1 MYNVIV
7 MEIARDDLRSAVRY
21 IANELKNPILLPIG
35 LRTNLKSVCWQL
47 TEMPERYQL
56 LQDRFLALNQ
66 IRAFSVG
73 NYLCILYSASG
84 NADWWRSLRFLYG
97 KRNWMRI
104 IEALSKEE
112 LGEH

>member
-21 IANELKNPILLPIG
+21 IANELKNPSAANRLADEFEKHVLE
-35 LRTNLKSVCWQL
+35 L

-73 NYLCILYSASG
+73 NYLAFYTI
-84 NADWWRSLRFLYG
+84 DEDKKVVIIVRFLYQ
-97 KRNWMRI
+97 KSNWNTILRQGFSLI
-104 IEALSKEE
+104 
-112 LGEH
+112 

>member
-21 IANELKNPILLPIG
+21 IANELKNPSAANRLADEFEKRVLE
-35 LRTNLKSVCWQL
+35 L

-73 NYLCILYSASG
+73 NYLAFYTI
-84 NADWWRSLRFLYG
+84 DEDKKVVIIVRFLYQ
-97 KRNWMRI
+97 KSNWNTILRQGFSLI
-104 IEALSKEE
+104 
-112 LGEH
+112 

>member
-1 MYNVIV
+1 MYKVIV
-7 MEIARDDLRSAVRY
+7 KEIARDDLRSAVRY
-21 IANELKNPILLPIG
+21 IANELKNPSAANRLADEFEKHVLE
-35 LRTNLKSVCWQL
+35 L

-73 NYLCILYSASG
+73 NYLAFYTVHPETQTVAI
-84 NADWWRSLRFLYG
+84 LRFLYG

-104 IEALSKEE
+104 IEARSKEE